1 MGKEKI
7 YSLNKNHRKMI
18 LKLYFCFYR
27 QMSCYGHLI
36 LNIAYVWSKDGIVTD
51 LKK

>member
-1 MGKEKI
+1 MGDDFKV
-7 YSLNKNHRKMI
+7 
-18 LKLYFCFYR
+18 YFCSAIYH

-36 LNIAYVWSKDGIVTD
+36 RNVAYCWSKEGIVTD